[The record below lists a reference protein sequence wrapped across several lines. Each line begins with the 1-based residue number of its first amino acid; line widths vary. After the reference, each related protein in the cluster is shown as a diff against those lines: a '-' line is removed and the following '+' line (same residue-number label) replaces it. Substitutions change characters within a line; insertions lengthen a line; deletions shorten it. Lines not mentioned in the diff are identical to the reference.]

1 MLDVRAEYP
10 DSTAAD
16 AGFAVCGEASLDLD
30 MGDLLHEIRHALR
43 VHLQRPWM
51 TLAAVVTLG
60 LGIGAN
66 TAIFSI
72 VNAVL
77 LKPLPFPDLER
88 IVKVMPDYSGVGA
101 QENVSPMQS
110 LYWQERAPFFDSL
123 AISTWQPF
131 SVSFGGAGEAER
143 LEGCRVQRSF
153 FSVFGTQPFLGR
165 PFSPAEDQPGGPP
178 VVVLSHS
185 LWQRRLGGDPQILGR
200 RLRLNGQSHEVVG
213 VMPAIFRYP
222 ASADLWL
229 PLQLDPNNQESANYL
244 TVAAK
249 LGAGITLDA
258 ARRDM
263 VAANDEWVRK
273 HFPTGQPQSVA
284 IQPLTTHLFGDVHRP
299 FTLLGGCAVL
309 VLLIACVNVATLELV
324 RANDRRL
331 EIATRLALGAR
342 TGQMVR
348 QLLAESLLLALA
360 GGALGVMV
368 CRWTYGA
375 VLSVVAQSIPV
386 YHAVEIDVTVLT
398 FAFGMAALVGIL
410 TGLVPVR
417 AALGTSLADAIK
429 GGSARSLGMGS
440 KRRRLL
446 LVASQVTLTT
456 IALVCALLL
465 ARNYSELSRR
475 DPGVRADRVLA
486 MQVALSPGEYGTGE
500 AWQRLSRQMLGD
512 LAQVP
517 GVEQVAAMTNLPL
530 EGGPWARYQIAGRSP
545 EDNGSGAAQS
555 IGVSPGYFETLGIPL
570 RKGRGFTEQDHR
582 DGAAVV
588 VINETMAARLWPDS
602 NPIGEQI
609 TVLLAG
615 GESEESRQREVV
627 GVVGDVLE
635 TGFEFD
641 APALFYVPM
650 AQFPDSWAE
659 FVAEVRS
666 LGIAARTRGAGS
678 AVGPIRDRIRRFD
691 ADLPV
696 HDVQPLEAW
705 LSARLHGQK
714 ALRSLVGLL
723 GLLAT
728 ALTAVG
734 IYGVLAFLVLQQT
747 REIGLRQAVGAD
759 RGMILRLI
767 LGQGM
772 SATWIGLGLGLVGAA
787 LVARMIGG
795 FVVVGS
801 LDPLAY
807 GLTAVLVSM
816 IGLVAVGVPAYR
828 ATRIEPSDAL
838 RSE

>member
-1 MLDVRAEYP
+1 
-10 DSTAAD
+10 
-16 AGFAVCGEASLDLD
+16 
-30 MGDLLHEIRHALR
+30 MGDLLHEMHHALR
-43 VHLQRPWM
+43 VHLQRPWI

-60 LGIGAN
+60 LGLGAN
-66 TAIFSI
+66 AAIFSI

-77 LKPLPFPDLER
+77 LKPLPFPNLER
-88 IVKVMPDYSGVGA
+88 IVKVMPDYGGRGGQA
-101 QENVSPMQS
+101 NVSPMQS
-110 LYWQERAPFFDSL
+110 LYWQEHSPFLDSF
-123 AISTWQPF
+123 AIFTWQPF
-131 SVSFGGAGEAER
+131 SVSYGGGGEAER
-143 LEGCRVQRSF
+143 LEGCRVQRGF
-153 FSVFGTQPFLGR
+153 FSVFGIQPFLGR
-165 PFSPAEDQPGGPP
+165 PFSPAEDRPGGPP

-185 LWQRRLGGDPQILGR
+185 LWQKSLGGDPQILGR
-200 RLRLNGQSHEVVG
+200 RLRLNGQGHEVVG
-213 VMPAIFRYP
+213 VMPAVFRYP

-229 PLQLDPNNQESANYL
+229 PLQLDPNTQERANYL

-263 VAANDEWVRK
+263 IAANDEWVRN
-273 HFPTGQPQSVA
+273 HGRPGLQQSVA
-284 IQPLTTHLFGDVHRP
+284 IQPLTTYLFGGMRRT
-299 FTLLGGCAVL
+299 FTLLGGCAIL

-348 QLLAESLLLALA
+348 QLLVESLLLALA
-360 GGALGVMV
+360 GGAFGVMV

-398 FAFGMAALVGIL
+398 FAFGMAALVGIV

-417 AALGTSLADAIK
+417 AALRTSVADAIK
-429 GGSARSLGMGS
+429 GGSARSLGIGS

-446 LVASQVTLTT
+446 LVAGQVTLTT

-465 ARNYSELSRR
+465 VRSYSELSRR

-486 MQVALSPGEYGTGE
+486 VQVALSPGKYGTGE
-500 AWQRLSRQMLGD
+500 AWERLSRQMLGD

-517 GVEQVAAMTNLPL
+517 EVEQVAAMTNLPL
-530 EGGPWARYQIAGRSP
+530 EDGPWARYQVAGRSA

-570 RKGRGFTEQDHR
+570 RKGRGFSGRDRR

-588 VINETMAARLWPDS
+588 VINETMAARLWPDG
-602 NPIGEQI
+602 NPVGEQI
-609 TVLLAG
+609 TVLLAR
-615 GESEESRQREVV
+615 GESEESRLREVV
-627 GVVGDVLE
+627 GVAGDVLE
-635 TGFEFD
+635 GGFVND

-650 AQFPDSWAE
+650 EQFPDSWAE
-659 FVAEVRS
+659 YVAEVRS
-666 LGIAARTRGAGS
+666 LGLAVRTRGAAS

-696 HDVQPLEAW
+696 HDVQPLEVW
-705 LSARLHGQK
+705 LSARLHGRK
-714 ALRSLVGLL
+714 ALMSLVGLL
-723 GLLAT
+723 GLLAA

-747 REIGLRQAVGAD
+747 REIGLRQAIGAD
-759 RGMILRLI
+759 RGMVLRLI

-772 SATWIGLGLGLVGAA
+772 SATWIGLGVGLAAAA
-787 LVARMIGG
+787 LVARLIAG

-801 LDPLAY
+801 LDPAAY
-807 GLTAVLVSM
+807 GLTAILVSV
-816 IGLVAVGVPAYR
+816 IGLAAVGVPAYR

>member
-1 MLDVRAEYP
+1 
-10 DSTAAD
+10 
-16 AGFAVCGEASLDLD
+16 
-30 MGDLLHEIRHALR
+30 MGDLAHEIRHALR
-43 VHLQRPWM
+43 VHVQRPWM

-66 TAIFSI
+66 LAIFSI

-88 IVKVMPDYSGVGA
+88 IVKVMPDYGGRGG
-101 QENVSPMQS
+101 QPNVSPMQS
-110 LYWQERAPFFDSL
+110 LYWQEHSPFLDSF
-123 AISTWQPF
+123 AIFTWQPF
-131 SVSFGGAGEAER
+131 SVSYGGGGEAER
-143 LEGCRVQRSF
+143 LEGCRVQRGF

-165 PFSPAEDQPGGPP
+165 PFSPAEDRPGGPP

-185 LWQRRLGGDPQILGR
+185 LWLKSLGGDPQILGR

-213 VMPAIFRYP
+213 VMPAVFRYP

-229 PLQLDPNNQESANYL
+229 PLQLDPNTQERANYL

-263 VAANDEWVRK
+263 VAANDEWVRS
-273 HFPTGQPQSVA
+273 HGRPGLQQSVA
-284 IQPLTTHLFGDVHRP
+284 IQPLTTYLFGGMRRA
-299 FTLLGGCAVL
+299 FILLGGCAIL

-342 TGQMVR
+342 TGWMVR
-348 QLLAESLLLALA
+348 QLLVESLLLALA
-360 GGALGVMV
+360 GGAFGVMV
-368 CRWTYGA
+368 CRWTSGA
-375 VLSVVAQSIPV
+375 VLSVVSQSIPV
-386 YHAVEIDVTVLT
+386 YHAVEIDLTVLT
-398 FAFGMAALVGIL
+398 FAFGMAALVGIA

-417 AALGTSLADAIK
+417 AALRTSVVDAIK
-429 GGSARSLGMGS
+429 GGSARNLGNGS

-446 LVASQVTLTT
+446 LVAGQVTLTA

-465 ARNYSELSRR
+465 VRSYFELSRR
-475 DPGVRADRVLA
+475 DPGIRADRILA
-486 MQVALSPGEYGTGE
+486 MQVALSPGKYGTGA
-500 AWQRLSRQMLGD
+500 AWERLSRRMLGD

-530 EGGPWARYQIAGRSP
+530 EGGPWARYQVAGRSA

-570 RKGRGFTEQDHR
+570 RKGRGFAERDRR

-588 VINETMAARLWPDS
+588 VINETMAARLWPDG

-609 TVLLAG
+609 TVVLAR
-615 GESEESRQREVV
+615 GESEESRLREVI
-627 GVVGDVLE
+627 GVAGDVLE
-635 TGFEFD
+635 NGFEYD

-650 AQFPDSWAE
+650 EQFPDSWAE
-659 FVAEVRS
+659 YAAEVRS
-666 LGIAARTRGAGS
+666 LGLAVRTRGAAS
-678 AVGPIRDRIRRFD
+678 VVGPIRDRIRRFD

-696 HDVQPLEAW
+696 HDVQPLGAW
-705 LSARLHGQK
+705 LSARLHGRK
-714 ALRSLVGLL
+714 ALMSLVGLL
-723 GLLAT
+723 GLLAA

-747 REIGLRQAVGAD
+747 REIGLRQAIGAD

-772 SATWIGLGLGLVGAA
+772 GATWIGLGVGLAA
-787 LVARMIGG
+787 ATLVARLTAG
-795 FVVVGS
+795 FVVVDL
-801 LDPLAY
+801 LDLAAY
-807 GLTAVLVSM
+807 GLTAILVSV
-816 IGLVAVGVPAYR
+816 IGLAAVGVPAYR